1 MFKVFY
7 VLINKIIIMNENQD
21 DKQYDKQDDKNVY
34 ILESIEESNFSNR
47 GIENIEDLENLYE
60 NPPKITNINISN
72 KLIEAIPQTFC
83 KFVNLKYLDLSHNR
97 LTNIDYL
104 KGCTK
109 IETLKLSNNEIK
121 LTSSLVF
128 LKVLQSLDL
137 SYNKIIITGV
147 FIKNFRVNL
156 ELLSLKLEGNLR
168 YNFED
173 VKNYCLENL
182 GKLLYLDSYKISNSK
197 HKKYQDIYI
206 NIQLSD
212 GQNKK
217 FKKLPVSEYIK
228 LKKSAIGSNLEEVE
242 TRTETKTEKLITE
255 IKSKDK
261 NNKVLEKLRKE
272 NEALKKK
279 NKKVVSPK
287 VNLNHKNKQRPL
299 SQFKGK
305 AALYNFLYLDI
316 NNQNPQPIVRGNSN
330 DNAENVE
337 SIQYNNLTRVFPNN
351 KDIKGKI

>member
-1 MFKVFY
+1 
-7 VLINKIIIMNENQD
+7 MNENLD
-21 DKQYDKQDDKNVY
+21 DKQDDKQDDKNVY
-34 ILESIEESNFSNR
+34 IIESIEESNFSNG
-47 GIENIEDLENLYE
+47 GIENIQDLENLYE

-72 KLIEAIPQTFC
+72 KIIEVIPQSFC
-83 KFVNLKYLDLSHNR
+83 KFVNLKYLDLSHNH

-128 LKVLQSLDL
+128 LKALQSLDL
-137 SYNKIIITGV
+137 SYNKIIITEV
-147 FIKNFRVNL
+147 FIKNFRVNS

-217 FKKLPVSEYIK
+217 FKKLSEYIK
-228 LKKSAIGSNLEEVE
+228 LKKSAIGSNLETVE

-255 IKSKDK
+255 IKSEDK

-316 NNQNPQPIVRGNSN
+316 NYQIPQPIDQIPQPIVRDNSN

-337 SIQYNNLTRVFPNN
+337 SIQYNNLTRVVPNN